1 MYQRLLNE
9 DKASGRNYAKEKL
22 IKGRGNDM
30 KKFIVTGALHGFLA
44 VALGAFGAH
53 ALEGVLDDYGRGV
66 WETAVQYQ
74 MFHATALLVVGLL
87 MSSKLLGEVK
97 QLNLAGIFFNL
108 GIVFFSG
115 SLYVLAISGI
125 KVLGAV
131 TPIGGVLFLAGWVLI
146 IVSAIKHAR

>member
-1 MYQRLLNE
+1 
-9 DKASGRNYAKEKL
+9 
-22 IKGRGNDM
+22 M
-30 KKFIVTGALHGFLA
+30 KRFIVTGALHGLLA
-44 VALGAFGAH
+44 VAFGAFGAH
-53 ALEGVLDDYGRGV
+53 ALKELLDEYSRGI

-74 MFHATALLVVGLL
+74 MFHATGLLIIGLL

-125 KVLGAV
+125 KVLGAI
-131 TPIGGVLFLAGWVLI
+131 TPIGGVLFLAGWLLI
-146 IVSAIKHAR
+146 ILTAIKHAR

>member
-1 MYQRLLNE
+1 
-9 DKASGRNYAKEKL
+9 
-22 IKGRGNDM
+22 M
-30 KKFIVTGALHGFLA
+30 KRFIVTGALHGLLA
-44 VALGAFGAH
+44 VAFGAFGAH
-53 ALEGVLDDYGRGV
+53 ALKEILDEYSQGI

-74 MFHATALLVVGLL
+74 MFHATGLLIIGLL

-125 KVLGAV
+125 KVLGAI
-131 TPIGGVLFLAGWVLI
+131 TPIGGVLFLAGWLLI
-146 IVSAIKHAR
+146 ILTAIKHAR

>member
-1 MYQRLLNE
+1 MSIRE
-9 DKASGRNYAKEKL
+9 
-22 IKGRGNDM
+22 KGRVNTM

-53 ALEGVLDDYGRGV
+53 ALKDVVDEYGLSI

-74 MFHATALLVVGLL
+74 MFHATGLLVIGLL

-97 QLNLAGIFFNL
+97 QLKLAGIFLNL
-108 GIVFFSG
+108 GIVFFAG
-115 SLYVLAISGI
+115 SLYVLAVSGI
-125 KVLGAV
+125 KVLGAI

-146 IVSAIKHAR
+146 IVSALKHAK

>member
-1 MYQRLLNE
+1 MLSI
-9 DKASGRNYAKEKL
+9 KMK
-22 IKGRGNDM
+22 KGRVNEM

-53 ALEGVLDDYGRGV
+53 ALKDIVDDYGLGI

-74 MFHATALLVVGLL
+74 MFHATGLLIIGLL

-97 QLNLAGIFFNL
+97 QLKLAGIFFNL
-108 GIVFFSG
+108 GIVFFAG

-125 KVLGAV
+125 KVLGAI

-146 IVSAIKHAR
+146 IVSALKHAK

>member
-1 MYQRLLNE
+1 
-9 DKASGRNYAKEKL
+9 
-22 IKGRGNDM
+22 M
-30 KKFIVTGALHGFLA
+30 KRFIVTGALHGLLA
-44 VALGAFGAH
+44 VAFGAFGAH
-53 ALEGVLDDYGRGV
+53 ALKEVLDEYSRGI

-74 MFHATALLVVGLL
+74 MFHATGLLVIGLL

-125 KVLGAV
+125 KVLGAI
-131 TPIGGVLFLAGWVLI
+131 TPIGGVLFLAGWLLI
-146 IVSAIKHAR
+146 IFTALKHAR